1 MPLNNTNTL
10 APSIRSNFDQIY
22 VTYYFRMYR
31 FAKEYVL
38 FDEDA
43 ENIVQDVFLL
53 LWEKRDVLDIRISL
67 ISYLFSLV
75 KNRCLDYLRHR
86 LVVEEYQQEFKA
98 KLSSLESLNYTLTS
112 EEDIERILTDAIN
125 KLPER
130 CREIFLKSRIE
141 GKKNREIAKELDIS
155 VSTVENQMTI
165 ALKKL
170 KIELKDYLP
179 LLLFLIFV
187 K

>member
-1 MPLNNTNTL
+1 
-10 APSIRSNFDQIY
+10 
-22 VTYYFRMYR
+22 
-31 FAKEYVL
+31 
-38 FDEDA
+38 
-43 ENIVQDVFLL
+43 
-53 LWEKRDVLDIRISL
+53 
-67 ISYLFSLV
+67 
-75 KNRCLDYLRHR
+75 LRHR
-86 LVVEEYQQEFKA
+86 LVVKEYQQEFKA

-141 GKKNREIAKELDIS
+141 GKKNREIAEELDIS

>member
-1 MPLNNTNTL
+1 MPLNNKDNL
-10 APSIRSNFDQIY
+10 KRDIRSNFDKIY
-22 VTYYFRMYR
+22 ITYYFRMFR

-38 FDEDA
+38 SDEDA

-53 LWEKRDVLDIRISL
+53 LWEKRDIVDIQISL
-67 ISYLFSLV
+67 LSYLFSLV
-75 KNRCLDYLRHR
+75 KNKCIDHIRHQIII
-86 LVVEEYQQEFKA
+86 EEYQQELKA
-98 KLSSLESLNYTLTS
+98 KLSSLELLNCTFAS
-112 EEDIERILTDAIN
+112 EEDIEKIVREAID
-125 KLPER
+125 KLPVR

-141 GKKNREIAKELDIS
+141 GKKNREIADELNIS

-170 KIELKDYLP
+170 RTELKDYLP
-179 LLLFLIFV
+179 LLLFLISV

>member
-1 MPLNNTNTL
+1 MPLNDTNTL
-10 APSIRSNFDQIY
+10 AKDIRSNFDQIY

-53 LWEKRDVLDIRISL
+53 LWEKRDVLDINISL
-67 ISYLFSLV
+67 MSYLFSLV
-75 KNRCLDYLRHR
+75 KNKSLDYIRHR
-86 LVVEEYQQEFKA
+86 LVVEEYQQELKA

-112 EEDIERILTDAIN
+112 EEDIESILTEAIN

-130 CREIFLKSRIE
+130 CREIFLKSRLE
-141 GKKNREIAKELDIS
+141 GKRNREIAEELSIS
-155 VSTVENQMTI
+155 ASTVENQITI

-170 KIELKDYLP
+170 RVELKDYLP
-179 LLLFLIFV
+179 LLLFLVIV